1 MARFYDN
8 NTGEYVTYYEE
19 TLNRKAFY
27 IHGTKSSC
35 SRWEEWKDTV
45 EKLNL
50 IAQPDNKK
58 DSVDTKFDWSQLAG
72 WTNNLEDRRNA
83 CLLPG
88 DKGLVNYVLN
98 HSDGYEEIVLI
109 GHSHGGNVAIQ
120 AADILAAK
128 NRFKTIYLIT
138 IASPVFNKVQF
149 STATPITGLKLIK
162 TEFKEIRMSPPYNSS
177 MTIYTYLNPENPANF
192 AKNDAP
198 NIKRC
203 PIKHLS
209 LYNRY
214 DRVDGIALFEHMVLE
229 NSRMTFN
236 TSTFEYDKLVNIEL
250 PSYQLTDEINRA
262 KYKNNCAHRIS
273 LLNKLRNTI
282 ARAEIVLVSHVN
294 ITSRGY
300 GQDNVYLHKETI
312 EYECLGYRI
321 IPELPNFKSYT
332 LSDYLVDGC
341 PELTLKDI
349 ESMDMKCICRLFFNE
364 TDANNYMIK
373 FSKSLESRLL
383 KFPPY
388 PIKIVN
394 GEANA
399 RSSNIEKKKKKIES
413 LKKEIEIVETFN
425 KKTKKEHKINPYYKP
440 ILFVLPGKLKY
451 LGTIVNFLADGVD
464 NHSFDTNSPEVIE
477 AAIKAGLIKPFPR
490 VKRDDVSEPNE

>member
-1 MARFYDN
+1 M
-8 NTGEYVTYYEE
+8 
-19 TLNRKAFY
+19 
-27 IHGTKSSC
+27 
-35 SRWEEWKDTV
+35 
-45 EKLNL
+45 
-50 IAQPDNKK
+50 
-58 DSVDTKFDWSQLAG
+58 
-72 WTNNLEDRRNA
+72 
-83 CLLPG
+83 
-88 DKGLVNYVLN
+88 LN

-394 GEANA
+394 GEADA
-399 RSSNIEKKKKKIES
+399 RSSNIERIEEKIES

>member
-1 MARFYDN
+1 M
-8 NTGEYVTYYEE
+8 
-19 TLNRKAFY
+19 
-27 IHGTKSSC
+27 
-35 SRWEEWKDTV
+35 
-45 EKLNL
+45 
-50 IAQPDNKK
+50 
-58 DSVDTKFDWSQLAG
+58 
-72 WTNNLEDRRNA
+72 
-83 CLLPG
+83 
-88 DKGLVNYVLN
+88 
-98 HSDGYEEIVLI
+98 
-109 GHSHGGNVAIQ
+109 
-120 AADILAAK
+120 
-128 NRFKTIYLIT
+128 
-138 IASPVFNKVQF
+138 
-149 STATPITGLKLIK
+149 
-162 TEFKEIRMSPPYNSS
+162 
-177 MTIYTYLNPENPANF
+177 
-192 AKNDAP
+192 
-198 NIKRC
+198 
-203 PIKHLS
+203 
-209 LYNRY
+209 
-214 DRVDGIALFEHMVLE
+214 DGIALFEHMVLE

-394 GEANA
+394 GEADA
-399 RSSNIEKKKKKIES
+399 RSSNIERIEEKIES

>member
-1 MARFYDN
+1 M
-8 NTGEYVTYYEE
+8 
-19 TLNRKAFY
+19 
-27 IHGTKSSC
+27 
-35 SRWEEWKDTV
+35 
-45 EKLNL
+45 
-50 IAQPDNKK
+50 
-58 DSVDTKFDWSQLAG
+58 
-72 WTNNLEDRRNA
+72 
-83 CLLPG
+83 
-88 DKGLVNYVLN
+88 
-98 HSDGYEEIVLI
+98 
-109 GHSHGGNVAIQ
+109 
-120 AADILAAK
+120 
-128 NRFKTIYLIT
+128 
-138 IASPVFNKVQF
+138 
-149 STATPITGLKLIK
+149 
-162 TEFKEIRMSPPYNSS
+162 
-177 MTIYTYLNPENPANF
+177 
-192 AKNDAP
+192 
-198 NIKRC
+198 
-203 PIKHLS
+203 
-209 LYNRY
+209 
-214 DRVDGIALFEHMVLE
+214 DGIALFEHMVLE

-388 PIKIVN
+388 PIK
-394 GEANA
+394 
-399 RSSNIEKKKKKIES
+399 
-413 LKKEIEIVETFN
+413 
-425 KKTKKEHKINPYYKP
+425 
-440 ILFVLPGKLKY
+440 
-451 LGTIVNFLADGVD
+451 
-464 NHSFDTNSPEVIE
+464 
-477 AAIKAGLIKPFPR
+477 
-490 VKRDDVSEPNE
+490 